1 MKDLNRLLIFDL
13 KGNIAHFRKFYTSSS
28 SLSYSFP
35 PRTTLTGIIGAILGR
50 ERDSY
55 YEEFS
60 ADNCR
65 IALSIRG
72 PIRKIMQTVNY
83 IWTKDGYSSAQGV
96 INLFITRK
104 QKKYPTPIELVVNSK
119 LTEEIIYRVYFYH
132 KNNTVMNGLYNIIE
146 NGNSKYPVF
155 LGLSEFLAT
164 INFIADVPLPNIKE
178 MKSEKATDIVTV
190 CNADH
195 IAEFEF
201 VLDDRIALQYVEE
214 RMPLEF
220 AVGREIKRTANFIH
234 EKNQKPIKA
243 CLNIPCLEISYGD
256 KDQLIKEHITF
267 ME

>member
-50 ERDSY
+50 ERNSY

-60 ADNCR
+60 ADNCK
-65 IALSIRG
+65 IALSIRS

-96 INLFITRK
+96 INLFIARK
-104 QKKYPTPIELVVNSK
+104 QKKYPTPIELVVNSN

-132 KNNTVMNGLYNIIE
+132 KDNTVMNDLYTIIK
-146 NGNSKYPVF
+146 NGKSKYPVF

-164 INFIADVPLPNIKE
+164 VNFISDVPMPNINE
-178 MKSEKATDIVTV
+178 IKSEKAADIVTI
-190 CNADH
+190 CNAEH
-195 IAEFEF
+195 IAEFNF
-201 VLDDRIALQYVEE
+201 ALDDKTALQYVEE
-214 RMPLEF
+214 KMPLEF
-220 AVGREIKRTANFIH
+220 TAGREIKRTANFIH
-234 EKNQKPIKA
+234 EKNQQPIKA
-243 CLNIPCLEISYGD
+243 CLNIPFLEISYGD
-256 KDQLIKEHITF
+256 KNQHIKEHITF